1 MAHKKSIGL
10 PLAVL
15 LLSSLGAAVGQAPA
29 SRINGDWRSSDAV
42 TIPASVPPAVTSSV
56 VVGAAPSGAQLERM
70 ILLLEPSAAQQQA
83 LATELSNQQDSTSP
97 EYRHWLTPSAF
108 AAAYSNSSADVA
120 TVADWLR
127 SQGFRVA
134 PLPAGLGWIEF
145 SGTVGQLELAFH
157 TQVKSVVTATGTA
170 SCWPPASPCPPRSS
184 R

>member
-1 MAHKKSIGL
+1 MNEDSVSSIPAERNEARAFQDSCTKGNMAHKKSIGL

-56 VVGAAPSGAQLERM
+56 VVGAAPSGTQLERM

-97 EYRHWLTPSAF
+97 EYRHWLTPSACRGIQQLF
-108 AAAYSNSSADVA
+108 RRRCHRCRLVA
-120 TVADWLR
+120 QPGVSGCSLAGRPGLDR
-127 SQGFRVA
+127 VFRHGW
-134 PLPAGLGWIEF
+134 PA
-145 SGTVGQLELAFH
+145 
-157 TQVKSVVTATGTA
+157 
-170 SCWPPASPCPPRSS
+170 
-184 R
+184 